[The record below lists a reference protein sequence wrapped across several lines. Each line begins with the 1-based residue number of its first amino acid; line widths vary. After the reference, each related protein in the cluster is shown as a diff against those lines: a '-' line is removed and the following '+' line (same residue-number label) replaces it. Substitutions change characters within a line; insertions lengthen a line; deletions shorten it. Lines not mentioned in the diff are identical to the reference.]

1 MTRTT
6 KWLSAANA
14 TLGLWL
20 IVAPF
25 VLATST
31 AGMWNDVVIG
41 LVIATVGTYNYY
53 LTTQGK
59 EVSRSAAGLN
69 ALAGLW
75 MIVAPFVLGGI
86 GGAAL
91 WSDVTVG
98 LLVTL
103 FAGYNGYVS
112 SDSDAGRDRQ
122 QSTA

>member
-1 MTRTT
+1 
-6 KWLSAANA
+6 
-14 TLGLWL
+14 
-20 IVAPF
+20 
-25 VLATST
+25 
-31 AGMWNDVVIG
+31 
-41 LVIATVGTYNYY
+41 
-53 LTTQGK
+53 
-59 EVSRSAAGLN
+59 
-69 ALAGLW
+69 